1 MGHAG
6 TVRRNG
12 RRVVPLAPR
21 RLTAWASR
29 KEQLYVLVALLV
41 TVINLIGLFHRLDL
55 PTLCNVSTGSSS
67 LRQRPIVVQ
76 IEGTIDAI
84 LPLQLEAK
92 PAHLIKQRKNRYWV
106 NHRIYA
112 HVQLKELEDGCEYL
126 GSWMNDI
133 HPSCNI
139 IHEIDTTDFFMNK
152 NRTSVRVDGAK
163 RRKHTFH
170 IGSGA
175 YRNAFMVTEFN
186 GARRVLKTFRY
197 ADNLNVHHQSIEKM
211 RLDAVAMEQLTASPY
226 VADIYG
232 YCSLSSLVDY
242 SNEDDLSEIFYQKQS
257 KDNLYE
263 IAYAV
268 AASVADT
275 HHPNAEGRPT
285 IVHLDIKPDQ
295 WILMNGKYVLQDFN
309 LAQFLSWNSERQQN
323 CGRAMGWKGGRV
335 SEKMSA

>member
-1 MGHAG
+1 M
-6 TVRRNG
+6 
-12 RRVVPLAPR
+12 
-21 RLTAWASR
+21 
-29 KEQLYVLVALLV
+29 
-41 TVINLIGLFHRLDL
+41 
-55 PTLCNVSTGSSS
+55 
-67 LRQRPIVVQ
+67 
-76 IEGTIDAI
+76 
-84 LPLQLEAK
+84 
-92 PAHLIKQRKNRYWV
+92 
-106 NHRIYA
+106 
-112 HVQLKELEDGCEYL
+112 
-126 GSWMNDI
+126 
-133 HPSCNI
+133 HPSCNN

-152 NRTSVRVDGAK
+152 NRTSVRVDGVK
-163 RRKHTFH
+163 RRKRLFH

-175 YRNAFMVTEFN
+175 YRNAFMVTEWN

-242 SNEDDLSEIFYQKQS
+242 SNEDDLSEIFYQKPRKEQ
-257 KDNLYE
+257 LFE
-263 IAYAV
+263 IAYDV

-309 LAQFLSWNSERQQN
+309 LAQFLTWNSERQEN

-335 SEKMSA
+335 RKMLAFDRRNAMPEMWLTFLIFSSGMLPNSTQKMFHLLKRQMSMLWVQFCISY